1 MVFTGGASIG
11 KPRKCA
17 CICPLAQRF
26 ALTPRLR
33 RFNTVT
39 KDKPDGGRTRDEDI
53 GVDGPLLKDI
63 AGVLNM
69 RKKGA

>member
-1 MVFTGGASIG
+1 M
-11 KPRKCA
+11 
-17 CICPLAQRF
+17 
-26 ALTPRLR
+26 
-33 RFNTVT
+33 T

>member
-1 MVFTGGASIG
+1 M
-11 KPRKCA
+11 
-17 CICPLAQRF
+17 
-26 ALTPRLR
+26 
-33 RFNTVT
+33 T
-39 KDKPDGGRTRDEDI
+39 KDKLNGGRTRDEDI